1 MSGPRLPDD
10 ADASDEALAG
20 VLAGGDGLVPLEELA
35 TITGLSLPVLQTVAR
50 EGLLVARAGD
60 PPRYAVDD
68 AELVRTALELVEAGL
83 PLGEFLDLA
92 RRTDEAM
99 RPLADHA
106 VDLFVRFVRDPV
118 LGTSEDDTEAATRL
132 VAAFETMLPA
142 TEALVGRHF
151 RELLLVAARQRWERE
166 TGGDG

>member
-1 MSGPRLPDD
+1 MTEPRLPQD
-10 ADASDEALAG
+10 ADASDEALAR
-20 VLAGGDGLVPLEELA
+20 VLAGGDGLVSLEELA
-35 TITGLSLPVLQTVAR
+35 RVTGLSLPVLQTVAR
-50 EGLLVARAGD
+50 EGLLVARATD
-60 PPRYAVDD
+60 PPRYAVED
-68 AELVRTALELVEAGL
+68 AALVRTALDLVEAGL

-118 LGTSEDDTEAATRL
+118 LGTSGDDQEAAARL

-142 TEALVGRHF
+142 TQELVGRHF
-151 RELLLVAARQRWERE
+151 RELLLVAARERWERE
-166 TGGDG
+166 TGAGG

>member
-1 MSGPRLPDD
+1 MSAPRLPDD
-10 ADASDEALAG
+10 ADASDEALAR
-20 VLAGGDGLVPLEELA
+20 VLAGEDGLVSLEELA
-35 TITGLSLPVLQTVAR
+35 RATGLSLPVLQTVAR
-50 EGLLVARAGD
+50 EGLLVARTED
-60 PPRYAVDD
+60 PPRYAVAD

-92 RRTDEAM
+92 RRTDVAM

-118 LGTSEDDTEAATRL
+118 LGTSGDDAEAAARL

-151 RELLLVAARQRWERE
+151 RELLLVAARERWERE
-166 TGGDG
+166 TGPGA